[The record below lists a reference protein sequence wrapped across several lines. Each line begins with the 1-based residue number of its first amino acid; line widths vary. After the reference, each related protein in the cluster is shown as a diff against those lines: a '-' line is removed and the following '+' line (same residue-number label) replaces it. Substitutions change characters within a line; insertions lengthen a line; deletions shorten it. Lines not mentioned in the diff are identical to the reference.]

1 MSLPIPFPM
10 PENATIIEAAVQRAS
25 EMIAAGADLLD
36 IGGESTRPGAEPV
49 PVDLELERVIP
60 GH

>member
-10 PENATIIEAAVQRAS
+10 AENAAIIDAAIQRAS

-36 IGGESTRPGAEPV
+36 IGGESTRPLAEPV
-49 PVDLELERVIP
+49 PWTSNWI
-60 GH
+60 G